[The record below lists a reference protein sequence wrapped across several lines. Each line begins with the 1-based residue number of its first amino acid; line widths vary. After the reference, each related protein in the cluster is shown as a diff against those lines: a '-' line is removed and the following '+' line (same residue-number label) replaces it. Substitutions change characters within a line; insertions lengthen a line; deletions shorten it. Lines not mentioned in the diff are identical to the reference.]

1 MVRAKCKPYMQDG
14 KPIHRNRHIHDSVDR
29 IVAAYQ
35 TEFQGVVEYYRLAY
49 NLHQLDRLKWVMES
63 PLAKTLAAKLRI
75 TAAQAFK
82 RFKADLNTPEGI
94 RKGLRVTVE
103 REGKR
108 PLVAQWG
115 GISLKRNIKAELD
128 DNPPKMW
135 VSRTE
140 LEKRL
145 LADTC
150 ERCGSQDRI
159 QVHYIRGMRD
169 LESPGVHRSQ
179 IGSS

>member
-1 MVRAKCKPYMQDG
+1 MQDG